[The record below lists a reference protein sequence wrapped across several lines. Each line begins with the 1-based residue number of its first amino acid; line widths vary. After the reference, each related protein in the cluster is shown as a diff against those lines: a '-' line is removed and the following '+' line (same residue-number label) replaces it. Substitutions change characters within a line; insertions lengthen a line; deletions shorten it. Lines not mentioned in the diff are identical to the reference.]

1 MPVYEF
7 FCPTCKSSFELLR
20 SMRDYDHDADCPNC
34 AAPARKTLSVFAA
47 ITNTRSSSVMEM
59 LPMCGAEGFGG
70 GGGCACGGACMHG
83 A

>member
-7 FCPTCKSSFELLR
+7 FCPTCKSPFEMLR
-20 SMRDYDHDADCPNC
+20 SMSAYDQDADCPAC
-34 AAPARKTLSVFAA
+34 ATRSRKTLSVFATVNRISFDEFA
-47 ITNTRSSSVMEM
+47 
-59 LPMCGAEGFGG
+59 PMCATDGAM